1 MSKIHRVRTHV
12 WRLGRL
18 EVKDQI
24 FESEL
29 EALAYAR
36 GFRGADTIKVFG
48 HDDTVKH
55 EITANNQPDTYA

>member
-1 MSKIHRVRTHV
+1 
-12 WRLGRL
+12 LGRL